1 MCAHLHVNTATVR
14 PICRATTSIRTTIN
28 ANYSR
33 TAVAVAMLII
43 FSRSSFAVESVCPN
57 FSDIPIEVSHSNK
70 RFNKTQ
76 KRFNLLFFYLFF
88 YFFLEEISKCFK
100 LNETGPCRG
109 SFNRFFYNHRAQ
121 KCESFIYGKLNSC

>member
-1 MCAHLHVNTATVR
+1 MCVRLHVNTATVR
-14 PICRATTSIRTTIN
+14 PIWRATTSIRTTIN
-28 ANYSR
+28 ANCLR

-57 FSDIPIEVSHSNK
+57 FSDTPIEVIHSIKLFNKALK
-70 RFNKTQ
+70 RFY
-76 KRFNLLFFYLFF
+76 LLFFYFL
-88 YFFLEEISKCFK
+88 LEEISKCFK

-121 KCESFIYGKLNSC
+121 KCESFVYGKCEFILNII